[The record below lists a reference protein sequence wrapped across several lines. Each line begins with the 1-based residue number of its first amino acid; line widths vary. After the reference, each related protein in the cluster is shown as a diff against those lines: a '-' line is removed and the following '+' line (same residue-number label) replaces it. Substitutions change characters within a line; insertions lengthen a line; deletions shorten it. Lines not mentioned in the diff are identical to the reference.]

1 MLNEDSHDSDTRIE
15 GNGDANLLYI
25 DAGTDRVGIGDAAPG
40 EKLDVAGNVNVTGV
54 YKVDDV
60 QVVKEQQS
68 AIASAKVDYT
78 TGDLDTEAEV
88 ISAFNTTNGKINDI
102 LGALRT
108 HGLIAT

>member
-1 MLNEDSHDSDTRIE
+1 MRAGIISNTHGAVLNEGSNDSDTRIE
-15 GNGDANLLYI
+15 GNGDVNLLYI

-68 AIASAKVDYT
+68 AIAARKWS
-78 TGDLDTEAEV
+78 TG
-88 ISAFNTTNGKINDI
+88 GRP
-102 LGALRT
+102 G
-108 HGLIAT
+108 HGSGSDFGFQHDERQDQ